1 MGTGL
6 NAQRRGEFVGQL
18 RYLSIRLQEYV
29 AALPARSLPP
39 RGTAPWSADELLTL
53 RALTHH
59 LSSGER
65 DADRAV
71 GALDAIAALFRRE
84 PGGVAQGD
92 QLADY
97 LAQRVI
103 VIDSLPRLEQV
114 GDAPPPVQAAHRP
127 PGARRSLW
135 GWFGRFRT

>member
-6 NAQRRGEFVGQL
+6 NTQRRGEFVGQL

-39 RGTAPWSADELLTL
+39 RGTVPWSADELLTL
-53 RALTHH
+53 RALTHQ

-71 GALDAIAALFRRE
+71 SALDAIAALFGRE

-114 GDAPPPVQAAHRP
+114 GDAPPPTQAARRP
-127 PGARRSLW
+127 AGPRRSLW